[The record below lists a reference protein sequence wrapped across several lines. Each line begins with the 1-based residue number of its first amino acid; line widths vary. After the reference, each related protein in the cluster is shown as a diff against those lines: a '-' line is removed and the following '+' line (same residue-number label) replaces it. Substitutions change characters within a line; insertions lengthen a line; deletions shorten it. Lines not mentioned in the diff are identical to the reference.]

1 MNHDSQCEM
10 LAGFHSC
17 KCGKKIAM
25 SDTPTLET
33 DEATLTEQFLIRD
46 LPLSVVAA
54 ASQRFERELN
64 AALTENTA
72 MREAIKTAHDDLLK
86 IATMPEY
93 DQDDSHRLRN
103 LGMKAA
109 AKLQQIITP

>member
-1 MNHDSQCEM
+1 
-10 LAGFHSC
+10 
-17 KCGKKIAM
+17 M
-25 SDTPTLET
+25 SDTPRT
-33 DEATLTEQFLIRD
+33 D
-46 LPLSVVAA
+46 
-54 ASQRFERELN
+54 

-72 MREAIKTAHDDLLK
+72 MRDAIKTAHDDLLK

-109 AKLQQIITP
+109 SKLQPFITP